1 MIAVTRRARERLEA
15 CLAANA
21 VEPGLSLRLE
31 AAAGGALGL
40 VPGRKRDGDHAVV
53 HEGRVVLLV
62 GFPLSLLLDGL
73 TLDCEQTGN
82 GARLSLRGAP
92 H

>member
-31 AAAGGALGL
+31 AAAGGTLGL
-40 VPGRKRDGDHAVV
+40 VPGHKRDGDHAVV

-62 GFPLSLLLDGL
+62 GLPLFQLLDGL
-73 TLDCEQTGN
+73 TLDCEQTGD

-92 H
+92 R